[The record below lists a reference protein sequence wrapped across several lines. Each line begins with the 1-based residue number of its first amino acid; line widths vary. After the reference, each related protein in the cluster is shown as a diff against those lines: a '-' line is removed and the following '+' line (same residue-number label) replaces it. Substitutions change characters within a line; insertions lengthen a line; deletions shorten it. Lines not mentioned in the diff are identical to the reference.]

1 MSIRTERVSRMLQRE
16 IAEILSKDYS
26 DQFKPLVTVTGV
38 RMTNDLS
45 IASVYVSVLGDDD
58 EQRKALLERLKDL
71 ASQIRFNLA
80 ARIRHQLKSV
90 PSIRFFLDE
99 SLTEA
104 ARLEELFGRINE
116 EREGPDAVS

>member
-16 IAEILSKDYS
+16 MAEILTKEYS
-26 DQFKPLVTVTGV
+26 AQLNPLVTVTGV
-38 RMTNDLS
+38 RVTNDLS

-71 ASQIRFNLA
+71 SSQIRGHLA
-80 ARIRHQLKSV
+80 VRTRHRLKAI

-104 ARLEELFGRINE
+104 ARLEELFGKINE
-116 EREGPDAVS
+116 DREGHDGSS

>member
-1 MSIRTERVSRMLQRE
+1 MSFRTERVSRMLQRE
-16 IAEILSKDYS
+16 MAEILAKEYS
-26 DQFKPLVTVTGV
+26 AQLKPLVTVTGV
-38 RMTNDLS
+38 RVTNDLS

-71 ASQIRFNLA
+71 SSQIRGHLA
-80 ARIRHQLKSV
+80 ARTRHQLKAI

-104 ARLEELFGRINE
+104 ARLEELFGKINE
-116 EREGPDAVS
+116 DREGHDASS